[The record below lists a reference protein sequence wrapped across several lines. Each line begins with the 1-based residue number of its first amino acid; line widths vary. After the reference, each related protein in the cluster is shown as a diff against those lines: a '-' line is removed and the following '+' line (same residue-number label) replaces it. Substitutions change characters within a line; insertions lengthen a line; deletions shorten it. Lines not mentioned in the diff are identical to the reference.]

1 MLKIISA
8 LLLYD
13 LNHVYL
19 DSLNLCL
26 EDVDLEEPV
35 VVTRTTGKILSG
47 EKTLLK
53 VLNSK
58 NLVNVYFKYEDEK

>member
-1 MLKIISA
+1 MLKIVSA

-13 LNHVYL
+13 LNHAYL

-35 VVTRTTGKILSG
+35 VITRTNGKILSG

-58 NLVNVYFKYEDEK
+58 NLVNVYFKYEDEV

>member
-1 MLKIISA
+1 MLKIVSA

-13 LNHVYL
+13 LNHAYL
-19 DSLNLCL
+19 DSLEVSL

-35 VVTRTTGKILSG
+35 VISRTDGKILSG
-47 EKTLLK
+47 EKILLK

-58 NLVNVYFKYEDEK
+58 NLVNVYFKFEDEK